1 MSLSER
7 VQEHAYKRRWLI
19 LLVLCF
25 SLLVIVL
32 DNTILNVAIPTL
44 SRELD
49 PTNSQLQ
56 WMVDSYTLVFAGL
69 LLTAGSLG
77 DRFGRRGALQVG
89 LILFGIGSLASALAT
104 TSDQLIATRAF
115 MGIGGAFIMPATLSI
130 ITNVFPSNE
139 RGKAIGV
146 WAGTAGIGIAL
157 GPLTGGFLLE
167 HFYWGSIFLVNIPIV
182 AIGLLAGVFL
192 IPTSKDPNASKL
204 DPLGAVLSISGL
216 TALLYGIIEAP
227 SNGWTDPMILASF
240 GLAVVLLG
248 GFLVWERT
256 TDHPML
262 DIRFFKNPRFSAAS
276 TGITMTFFALFG
288 ATFLL
293 TQYMQFV
300 LGYSPLEAGIRLLPF
315 ALVILVMSPLS
326 AKIVE
331 RVGTKVTV
339 ASGLTIAGLGLV
351 LMTGLQV
358 DSSYGD
364 LVWRMMLMAF
374 GQALVMA
381 PATESIMGSLP
392 LARAGVGSAVN
403 DTTRQIGGALGVA
416 IVGSVMSSTYASKI
430 SDLFAG
436 TPSAGTA
443 AEQAAKDSLG
453 GALAVAQKAPAA
465 LGKVLAET
473 AKTAFVDGM
482 HTGVLVAAAA
492 AFLGAIV
499 AAIWLPAHATDAT
512 VEEQAAE
519 FSAEH
524 ARRRRRIGRGL
535 MTQVA
540 DAPERRPGRPRSV
553 EADEAILEAATAAFI
568 ELGWDGLTIE
578 GVAARAGVGK
588 TTIYRRYPTRLDL
601 LLAAAERLAEE
612 KGAAPDTGTLR
623 GDLFALVEAYL
634 GMLSGTRAGRAIPA
648 MVAATAK
655 NPELA
660 VAYREFIAERRR
672 ESSVPLER
680 AIGRGELPL
689 EVDVDLA
696 LDLLL
701 APLFYRAFVSHEPAD
716 EAYVTTL
723 VESVLRALQA

>member
-1 MSLSER
+1 

-89 LILFGIGSLASALAT
+89 LIIFGFGSLLSALAS

-115 MGIGGAFIMPATLSI
+115 MGIGGAFVMPATLSI
-130 ITNVFPSNE
+130 ITNIFPAEE

-167 HFYWGSIFLVNIPIV
+167 HFYWGSIFLVNLPIV
-182 AIGLLAGVFL
+182 AIGLTAGVFL
-192 IPTSKDPNASKL
+192 IPTSKDPNASRL
-204 DPLGAVLSISGL
+204 DPLGAVLSIAGL

-227 SNGWTDPMILASF
+227 SNGWTDPTILASF
-240 GLAVVLLG
+240 GLAIVLLG
-248 GFLVWERT
+248 AFLVWERT

-300 LGYSPLEAGIRLLPF
+300 LGYTPLEAGIRLLPF
-315 ALVILVMSPLS
+315 AGIILVVSPLS

-331 RVGTKVTV
+331 RIGTKVTV
-339 ASGLTIAGLGLV
+339 ASGLAIAG
-351 LMTGLQV
+351 TGLTLMVGLQT

-443 AEQAAKDSLG
+443 VEQTAKDSLG
-453 GALAVAQKAPAA
+453 GALAVAQQAPPA
-465 LGKVLAET
+465 L
-473 AKTAFVDGM
+473 AKTLSTVAKSGFVDGM
-482 HTGVLVAAAA
+482 HSGLLVAAGA

-499 AAIWLPAHATDAT
+499 AAIWLPARASADTF
-512 VEEQAAE
+512 EEQHAE
-519 FSAEH
+519 FAEEH
-524 ARRRRRIGRGL
+524 AHDEGF
-535 MTQVA
+535 A
-540 DAPERRPGRPRSV
+540 DVPQPESP
-553 EADEAILEAATAAFI
+553 
-568 ELGWDGLTIE
+568 
-578 GVAARAGVGK
+578 AG
-588 TTIYRRYPTRLDL
+588 I
-601 LLAAAERLAEE
+601 
-612 KGAAPDTGTLR
+612 
-623 GDLFALVEAYL
+623 
-634 GMLSGTRAGRAIPA
+634 
-648 MVAATAK
+648 
-655 NPELA
+655 
-660 VAYREFIAERRR
+660 
-672 ESSVPLER
+672 
-680 AIGRGELPL
+680 
-689 EVDVDLA
+689 
-696 LDLLL
+696 
-701 APLFYRAFVSHEPAD
+701 
-716 EAYVTTL
+716 
-723 VESVLRALQA
+723 